1 MKKFIFTLAAMMFIT
16 LGAHAFNYDSNG
28 PSNAFGGNM
37 NLFNTTPTIGGSA
50 EAYQNALNASY
61 YGKMNEVNV
70 NHYYNDDDSSSKNVS
85 PRKQRKHGSAA
96 NKRRH

>member
-28 PSNAFGGNM
+28 PSNSFGGNL
-37 NLFNTTPTIGGSA
+37 NLFNTTPTMGGSA
-50 EAYQNALNASY
+50 EAYQNAVNASY
-61 YGKMNEVNV
+61 YRGMNEVNV
-70 NHYYNDDDSSSKNVS
+70 NHYYNDDNSSKNVS